1 VLEREIYMVANRLIE
16 RFGDDAGLR
25 AAERALE
32 LKKIGDAEG
41 AARFALVVAAVKAIL
56 AEAPKGGARLH

>member
-1 VLEREIYMVANRLIE
+1 MLANRMIE

-25 AAERALE
+25 AAQRALE

-41 AARFALVVAAVKAIL
+41 AARFALIVAAVKTLL
-56 AEAPKGGARLH
+56 ADTPRAGSRLH